1 MKLKITS
8 LLSALAVAFC
18 SVTFAE
24 QTVVDGVLA
33 VNVADGENENIA
45 AIPEGVVKIVK
56 TGPGTAL
63 ISSANPEFKGSVIIE
78 NGVLEIS
85 HKDAL
90 GFGNTIE
97 VLANEIGSGQYR
109 IVLHQK
115 SDNGNTGNVRG
126 NDVKI
131 AGSGPDGKG
140 AISLGGTGRTDDM
153 LGNVT
158 LTGNATIGQYAGG
171 YRGIKG
177 SLDLAGFTLTT
188 VGGNYFVF
196 CDNLV
201 VKNMKQIVNNCGVLH
216 SGRIVYENCAE
227 DALWIKNGALN
238 IYDYPGS
245 LPWSL
250 VHTGGA
256 LYCPTDADV
265 YTGSAAGNVLEKPV
279 ALNNDLYIDIG
290 YKSYSVVNFAGTLSG
305 ENRQI
310 SFGGG
315 AKLTKAIF
323 SADESD
329 IGTVLMETTNVTV
342 DVSGRLNAK
351 TVTVKKGTV
360 NIVDG
365 GFLYASADKSSVYTI
380 GDNKDGNYE
389 KSAKVTVGK
398 DSVID
403 FAPQAS
409 GNVTASIR
417 MGDTGSKPAFLEVQ
431 EGAVVS
437 NNIFGAY
444 DAGSKSAFH
453 NSGTVYSTACG
464 GGNDG
469 TFASKGSGFVG
480 LYGGEFK
487 YRTTLALST
496 KPTATGVVHQTGG
509 KYHNISG
516 TTWGFNGCSDY
527 RLSGGL
533 LRSDGT
539 VVMCDY
545 SYNHSDA
552 ARETPGGSATLTL
565 YGENC
570 PTAEIYSVN
579 MCNRSNYFV
588 STINLNA
595 GVFCTHNLGSNGTDF
610 SRPVGPESPRSYLN
624 FNGGTWAAWGEAS
637 GHFFGSN
644 LPNAVTIFE
653 RGIVFDTSRSGQNE
667 VKLCAGQYNAT
678 LKFKRPSGRGVKSIK
693 LPADFDRNGF
703 LGTMPVT
710 ITGGG
715 GEGATAILEYDPKT
729 RTAEE
734 VIVTCQGWDY
744 VEAPRVTVKGADF
757 TTEYECE
764 VELTEDNRPMGP
776 IVKTGSADLN
786 FNATNFAFNGTFVVS
801 NGVLRILKYT
811 HLSDD
816 VCVKVAGGSFSYDWT
831 DRTFKE
837 VGGHGEIY
845 GYRGESFRKLTV
857 TDALRFD
864 AADALDGRY
873 LDFTKGTLVMG
884 DNLKV
889 KIDNGEKLTEARMD
903 GTASAYLDL
912 MVLTDGVFSRLPEC
926 EGLPDGWRLRIAGA
940 GKRLRLYRNRG
951 MGIVV
956 R

>member
-1 MKLKITS
+1 MKTTFLKS
-8 LLSALAVAFC
+8 LLALAA
-18 SVTFAE
+18 VTFGYGLLAGSVFE
-24 QTVVDGVLA
+24 NGVLTFD
-33 VNVADGENENIA
+33 VAEGVSESRDA
-45 AIPEGVVKIVK
+45 AFPEGVSKIVK
-56 TGPGTAL
+56 TGPGTL
-63 ISSANPEFKGSVIIE
+63 VVSAANATFKGAVEIR
-78 NGVLEIS
+78 NGILEIT

-90 GFGNTIE
+90 GSGNTIE
-97 VLANEIGSGQYR
+97 VFSGEDGSGQYR
-109 IVLHQK
+109 VTLHQK
-115 SDNGNTGNVRG
+115 AENGNTGDVQGNV
-126 NDVKI
+126 VKI
-131 AGSGPDGKG
+131 AGAGPDGKG
-140 AISLGGTGRTDDM
+140 AVYLGGTGRVDAF
-153 LGNVT
+153 LGKVV
-158 LTGNATIGQYAGG
+158 LAGDATIGQWAGG

-177 SLDLAGFTLTT
+177 VLDLGGHTLTIE
-188 VGGNYFVF
+188 GSSYFVL
-196 CDNLV
+196 CDNLHV
-201 VKNMKQIVNNCGVLH
+201 LNMKHIVSNCSVLH
-216 SGRIVYENCAE
+216 SGTVTYENCDENAVWTKSKV
-227 DALWIKNGALN
+227 LTV
-238 IYDYPGS
+238 YDTPGK

-250 VHTGGA
+250 VQNGGVI
-256 LYCPTDADV
+256 YGSVDADV
-265 YTGSAAGNVLEKPV
+265 YNGSAIGNVFERPVTLNADLTIGYDYKAYGFVEFAGNVLGDAFKISTGDSKKLMRIVFSGEEN
-279 ALNNDLYIDIG
+279 AIDTLTVGSTNYTIDVDG
-290 YKSYSVVNFAGTLSG
+290 RLDAKTAKVDSGTLKIA
-305 ENRQI
+305 N
-310 SFGGG
+310 GGH
-315 AKLTKAIF
+315 
-323 SADESD
+323 
-329 IGTVLMETTNVTV
+329 
-342 DVSGRLNAK
+342 
-351 TVTVKKGTV
+351 
-360 NIVDG
+360 
-365 GFLYASADKSSVYTI
+365 LYASAAQNSVYTI
-380 GDNKDGNYE
+380 GNSKNGNSV
-389 KSAKVTVGK
+389 KSAEMVVVAGAL
-398 DSVID
+398 VD

-453 NSGTVYSTACG
+453 NSGTVYSTAYG

-469 TFASKGSGFVG
+469 TFASKGSGFFG

-509 KYHNISG
+509 KYLNISG

-552 ARETPGGSATLTL
+552 DRETPGGSATLTL

-610 SRPVGPESPRSYLN
+610 SEPVGPESPRSYLN
-624 FNGGTWAAWGEAS
+624 FNGGTWAAWGEES

-757 TTEYECE
+757 ATEYECE

-864 AADALDGRY
+864 AEDAMAGRK
-873 LDFTKGTLVMG
+873 LEFTCGTLALG
-884 DNLKV
+884 ENAKV
-889 KIDNGEKLTEARMD
+889 VIDNASSLTD
-903 GTASAYLDL
+903 GYDVLDL
-912 MVLTDGVFSRLPEC
+912 MTLTDKTFPRIPEC
-926 EGLPDGWRLRIAGA
+926 TGLSDGWRLRVVDA
-940 GKRLRLYRNRG
+940 GKTLRLYRNRR
-951 MGIVV
+951 MHLII